1 MIKRIIA
8 TILSLTL
15 AISLASCGKKDI
27 NEPKNEL
34 PQYENHE
41 FNIMGLW
48 APYDVSEEGFKL
60 YKDAGFNVLSF
71 TNNSEKPRTSD
82 NQYYIGSN
90 RTMEALKLCKKVGL
104 DAYIAYEDTW
114 YVRDIEGDDYFDGTP
129 FTNYDFYGEY
139 KDIIKGVHIKDEPN
153 KEEMDKYCEMRL
165 IDDFKKVYPNTHY
178 IVNLTPNYA
187 SASYYGFGTYDELLS
202 YYAENFMAHF
212 EKPYISVGYYPF
224 PNEENRKYPRRD
236 DWVITYEKVAN
247 LAKEYNASKTMILQS
262 SVSLEF
268 AKELTEAD
276 MRLQVNMALA
286 FGVDNIQYYCY
297 SVPKGQYYY
306 DYCIVDRD
314 NKPSVLY
321 GYLQNIH
328 KEIQSYADVI
338 LSYEWDSVIGSN
350 PVGFSSNMDMSKL
363 LLQNEFNDTKH
374 FVSALSSTDLVISR
388 FTSEEY
394 GEAYMLVNYA
404 QRDVANN
411 VATITF
417 KDCSKVAVYG
427 GNGFDGTPQI
437 VELDEENKYR
447 VELEYG
453 EGVFVV
459 PMV

>member
-1 MIKRIIA
+1 MSMFLV
-8 TILSLTL
+8 LSM
-15 AISLASCGKKDI
+15 AGCGTKQKL
-27 NEPKNEL
+27 EPKNQL
-34 PQYENHE
+34 PQYDEHE

-71 TNNSEKPRTSD
+71 TNHSEEPRTSD

-90 RTMEALKLCKKVGL
+90 RTMKALELCRKVGL

-114 YVRDIEGDDYFDGTP
+114 FVRDIEGEDYFDGTP

-139 KDIIKGVHIKDEPN
+139 KDIIKGVHIKDEPH
-153 KEEMDKYCEMRL
+153 KDDMDKYSEMRL
-165 IDDFKKVYPNTHY
+165 IEDFKKVYPNASY
-178 IVNLTPNYA
+178 VVNLTPNYA
-187 SASYYGFGTYDELLS
+187 GGAWCGFTTYDELLE
-202 YYAENFMAHF
+202 YYEKSFMVHF

-224 PNEENRKYPRRD
+224 PNEENSSYPRRN
-236 DWVITYEKVAN
+236 DWVITYEKIAE
-247 LAKEYNASKTMILQS
+247 LAKKYNAEKTMILQS

-306 DYCIVDRD
+306 DYCIVDRE

-321 GYLQNIH
+321 GYLQGIH

-363 LLQNEFNDTKH
+363 LLQNEFKDTKH
-374 FVSALSSTDLVISR
+374 FVQALSSTDLVISR
-388 FTSEEY
+388 FVSEKH

-404 QRDVANN
+404 QKDAKNN
-411 VATITF
+411 IATITF

-427 GNGFDGTPQI
+427 GNGFDGTPKI
-437 VELDEENKYR
+437 IELDEENKYR
-447 VELEYG
+447 FEFEYG
-453 EGVFVV
+453 EGAFVV
-459 PMV
+459 PIV